1 MSPHMPQTYS
11 QTAQNRINLGSVAI
25 LTDVLAVPFVFFTS
39 FLLSMAGTPEFT
51 AVTPRVYLA

>member
-1 MSPHMPQTYS
+1 MYIQEMSPHMPQTYS

-51 AVTPRVYLA
+51 